1 MYSASPIKRS
11 LIAIGLCIGLLIVFF
26 EHRKAVQEAER
37 QMVYSA
43 SNASWKISEL
53 VYEAQRFFTTLANH
67 GQGEASLY
75 EVQVQFEVFWSRTQ
89 LVAETEFPERIA
101 LDEGL
106 NRILDW
112 LEQHE
117 GVIFSENEA
126 VAGQLAGLRS
136 SLEPLVISIRQNWV
150 REFNASRNRA
160 VTARSGS
167 ESRQNARQEFLIA
180 VLIACIVLYL
190 VVEVYLGTLAHRREQ
205 VLRAA
210 ADAANRTK
218 SDFIA
223 SVSHEIRTP
232 LNGIIS
238 MASHLGDHPLSP
250 ELRECVSIIEDSG
263 GLLLSTINDVLDLS
277 KIEAGEMPIEFR
289 PFDPGRSLSLAR
301 DLYRDQAGDKGLSL
315 DLVIQGDP
323 LPLLIGDE
331 RRTRQVLHNLVS
343 NAVKF
348 TEHGHVRITASHG
361 VSADGADQF
370 EVCVSDTGP
379 GIAAT
384 AQATIFEPF
393 GQADASISRDFG
405 GTGLGLAISRTLC
418 RAMGGELRVMSTP
431 GQGAEFTVTLPF
443 VRASADAVREWTGST
458 AQPAEET
465 PLHGRVLI
473 VDDNATNRL
482 ILRKLLGGQRLD
494 FFEAASG
501 PEALDFLSTEA
512 VDLVLMD
519 VQMPGMNGIET
530 TARLVEAAELAGKAP
545 PPVIAVTANVMPEQ
559 VDAYHRAGMTNVL
572 PKPVSKNAL
581 IAKMRESLPAANVGA
596 IALKPPQDVA

>member
-117 GVIFSENEA
+117 DLIFSENEA

-443 VRASADAVREWTGST
+443 VRASADAVREWAGST
-458 AQPAEET
+458 AQPAEDT
-465 PLHGRVLI
+465 LLHGRVLI

-501 PEALDFLSTEA
+501 PEALDFLGTEA

-581 IAKMRESLPAANVGA
+581 IAKMRESLPAANVGTV
-596 IALKPPQDVA
+596 ALKPPQDVA

>member
-1 MYSASPIKRS
+1 VYSVSPIKRS

-26 EHRKAVQEAER
+26 EHRKAVQDAER

-67 GQGEASLY
+67 GQGDASLY
-75 EVQVQFEVFWSRTQ
+75 EVQVQFEVLWSRTM
-89 LVAETEFPERIA
+89 LVAGTDFPERMA
-101 LDEGL
+101 LDDGL
-106 NRILDW
+106 LRIQTW

-117 GVIFSENEA
+117 NLIFPVDAGGPHDFSE
-126 VAGQLAGLRS
+126 LRT

-150 REFNASRNRA
+150 REFNASRNRS
-160 VTARSGS
+160 VTVREGS
-167 ESRQNARQEFLIA
+167 QSRQNARQEFLLG
-180 VLIACIVLYL
+180 VLIFGIVLYL
-190 VVEVYLGTLAHRREQ
+190 MIEVYLGTKAHRREQ

-289 PFDPGRSLSLAR
+289 PFDPGRSLTLAR

-315 DLVIQGDP
+315 DLVVQGGP
-323 LPLLIGDE
+323 LPLLVGDE

-348 TEHGHVRITASHG
+348 TEHGHVRITACHSVTG
-361 VSADGADQF
+361 DGTSQL
-370 EVCVSDTGP
+370 EVTVSDTGP
-379 GIAAT
+379 GIDPA
-384 AQATIFEPF
+384 AQARIFEPF
-393 GQADASISRDFG
+393 GQADASISNDFG

-418 RAMGGELRVMSTP
+418 KAMGGDLRVMSTP
-431 GQGAEFTVTLPF
+431 GQGAEFIVTLPF
-443 VRASADAVREWTGST
+443 ARAPADALHTRTGRA
-458 AQPAEET
+458 AQTLSAA
-465 PLHGRVLI
+465 PLQGRVLI

-482 ILRKLLGGQRLD
+482 ILRKLLSRQRLD

-501 PEALDFLSTEA
+501 PEALDFLGTER

-530 TARLVEAAELAGKAP
+530 TARLVEAAELAGYTP
-545 PPVIAVTANVMPEQ
+545 PPVIAVTANAMPEQ
-559 VDAYHRAGMTNVL
+559 IAAYKQAGMSNVL
-572 PKPVSKNAL
+572 PKPVSKAAL
-581 IAKMRESLPAANVGA
+581 IDKMRETLPEASETDQVRVR
-596 IALKPPQDVA
+596 PQDVA